1 MNPKLKDYLVPI
13 GKLTI
18 AAAFLEEVVIRW
30 GALLSEGD
38 HLDTH
43 SKSLLRGLDKNLDFL
58 ADRVKIRISPT
69 SQRRVLDLI
78 ETGRTLKNRRNENVH
93 GVWVEMVDVDT
104 GAFSKV
110 ARSRYEKDATGK
122 LIWDHHT
129 PTIPELEQLAA
140 DLNKNARELNECV
153 ADLWDTD
160 EKVQR
165 WRAKHGF

>member
-93 GVWVEMVDVDT
+93 GVWVEMVDV
-104 GAFSKV
+104 ALAHSLRSP
-110 ARSRYEKDATGK
+110 ARGTRRMQPG
-122 LIWDHHT
+122 
-129 PTIPELEQLAA
+129 
-140 DLNKNARELNECV
+140 N
-153 ADLWDTD
+153 
-160 EKVQR
+160 
-165 WRAKHGF
+165 